1 MIHFPES
8 HPRGS
13 MKAQAFDSLQHVGSS
28 HDRHFLSY
36 PCQRILTG
44 LQTVER
50 FSVNPVSFRILRN
63 TCLAWDRRLPL
74 TSTLLPGRDPSGGDS
89 RVSTWLCRRRPWRA
103 ACTPRTGTTWQL
115 KKATTGLLTP
125 SWWSSSCCRHE
136 SEHRVL
142 LQSRLP
148 VTEAH
153 GPARSELRPVL
164 QARLHEARRLQPHT
178 LWLAVG
184 HVFEISPRPAS

>member
-1 MIHFPES
+1 MKAECLCQ
-8 HPRGS
+8 GS
-13 MKAQAFDSLQHVGSS
+13 MSARRRASPYGTGRPIRWGTVSNG
-28 HDRHFLSY
+28 
-36 PCQRILTG
+36 RI
-44 LQTVER
+44 
-50 FSVNPVSFRILRN
+50 SNAS
-63 TCLAWDRRLPL
+63 RLPWTAL
-74 TSTLLPGRDPSGGDS
+74 TPAVTTSTGDVAVASLSPQSTAPLLRATLHCGAARATLLRLRPGR
-89 RVSTWLCRRRPWRA
+89 T
-103 ACTPRTGTTWQL
+103 ACTPRPCTTLQL
-115 KKATTGLLTP
+115 KQATTGLLTP

-153 GPARSELRPVL
+153 GPARSEPRPVL
-164 QARLHEARRLQPHT
+164 QAPLHEARRLQPHT